1 MKEVSYSS
9 LTALAKRCMW
19 LNRDTRLYFYGKNI
33 WFLEQSCKLWS
44 LAVLLWFFVSWYL
57 EGLCCEDFLTCL
69 YGESGTC
76 AGPCAGC
83 MLALGSACGEG
94 LSLMAAPAWG
104 WPFHSCWALS
114 SPPFLCQTWG
124 SGHRLWVDGLTR
136 WSDCT
141 RLLYWSHWLQLHAG
155 TCYYLILH

>member
-19 LNRDTRLYFYGKNI
+19 LNRHQTI
-33 WFLEQSCKLWS
+33 FLWKKYMISRTVMQTLKPCCVALI
-44 LAVLLWFFVSWYL
+44 LCFMVL

-114 SPPFLCQTWG
+114 SPPFLYQTWG
-124 SGHRLWVDGLTR
+124 SGHG
-136 WSDCT
+136 
-141 RLLYWSHWLQLHAG
+141 
-155 TCYYLILH
+155 